1 MKDRLQRFMYGRYG
15 NDNLN
20 RFISISALLFSILS
34 IFTKGAIAN
43 SLTFLL
49 LFLCFFRMLSKNIYK
64 RQQENLSYLR
74 IKNEITNYFKRT
86 KLHISQRKTHR
97 FYKCPSCKLK
107 LRVPKGKGLI
117 TISCPKCKDSFNK
130 KT

>member
-64 RQQENLSYLR
+64 RQQENLSYLS
-74 IKNEITNYFKRT
+74 IKNEVTNYFKRT

>member
-74 IKNEITNYFKRT
+74 IKSEITSYFKRT

>member
-20 RFISISALLFSILS
+20 RFISIAALLFSILS

-64 RQQENLSYLR
+64 RQQENLSYLS
-74 IKNEITNYFKRT
+74 IKNEVTNYFKRT